1 MTALD
6 LQPSR
11 NNNEDNVSTF
21 GASFKK
27 KEGFKIKRGQSASLT
42 KNQERHR
49 NNFLVLD
56 AVSVHRVPSSTLT
69 QK

>member
-6 LQPSR
+6 LPPSR
-11 NNNEDNVSTF
+11 NNIDDNVSTF
-21 GASFKK
+21 GASFKN
-27 KEGFKIKRGQSASLT
+27 EGFKIKRGQSASQT
-42 KNQERHR
+42 KNQEKHR

-56 AVSVHRVPSSTLT
+56 AVKVHRVPSSTLT